1 MKEVVV
7 YGVEVKG
14 QEGRAGMAT
23 LMTLDVDIEKLGESL
38 KKDLPAY
45 ARPLFIR
52 LNELVE
58 HTGSLKAQKMKL
70 VEESFNITL
79 FKDKIFYFDPKL
91 QNYAALTIDIY
102 NQIQKGSIRL

>member
-1 MKEVVV
+1 
-7 YGVEVKG
+7 
-14 QEGRAGMAT
+14 MAT
-23 LMTLDVDIEKLGESL
+23 LMTLDVNIQELGESL

-45 ARPLFIR
+45 AKPLFLR
-52 LNELVE
+52 LNDQVE

-91 QNYAALTIDIY
+91 QNYAELTIDIY